1 MVLTK
6 VMNDLKP
13 SKTTKNNQHENLI
26 DSSKVFV
33 LGFQKHV
40 GIRFR
45 IRDADLK
52 QKTRPVTR
60 TQKSEAIIKY
70 IPRNFRQ

>member
-6 VMNDLKP
+6 VKNDLKP
-13 SKTTKNNQHENLI
+13 SKTTKNNQYENLI

-40 GIRFR
+40 E
-45 IRDADLK
+45 
-52 QKTRPVTR
+52 TV
-60 TQKSEAIIKY
+60 
-70 IPRNFRQ
+70 